1 MASSWRITVK
11 CQDSEKANTFKD
23 RFFKQIYEERGPT
36 LVFETPLSDEALA
49 DQIVKA
55 AEADGFS
62 AEKAKFED
70 PLDEAQPVD
79 FW

>member
-1 MASSWRITVK
+1 MASSWRVTVK
-11 CQDSEKANTFKD
+11 CKDPEKATTFKE

-49 DQIVKA
+49 DKIVAA
-55 AEADGFS
+55 AEAEGHT
-62 AEKAKFED
+62 AQKAKFED